1 MEKYIENEMNP
12 KESLIEYEY
21 HIDDITLLGFKILTL
36 PLKRSDWPNWL
47 VL

>member
-1 MEKYIENEMNP
+1 MKKYIETEMNP
-12 KESLIEYEY
+12 KESLTVY

-36 PLKRSDWPNWL
+36 PLKRSDWPSWL